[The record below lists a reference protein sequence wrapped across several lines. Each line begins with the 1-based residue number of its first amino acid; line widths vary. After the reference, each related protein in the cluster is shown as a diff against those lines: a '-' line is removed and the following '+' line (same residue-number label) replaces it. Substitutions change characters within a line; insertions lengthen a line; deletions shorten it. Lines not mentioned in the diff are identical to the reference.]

1 MKARTTVRLFAAL
14 TIALLVTTSA
24 GCAQTPKKAS
34 SIPIQTAQTLPSG
47 TIAGLELIDIASLP
61 MGEKADFDGWQ
72 AQGGTPATA
81 PTFKRGSYK
90 VVADSAH
97 LSTAVAATST
107 ANGIAVK
114 TLTLQ
119 FDAAGTKALATY
131 TTSGAAAQTGA
142 ADPTIAVLLD
152 GKVLTAL
159 PNNGPISDGSVQI
172 SGDQDAVEALIKAIA
187 PSPL

>member
-14 TIALLVTTSA
+14 TIALLVSTLAA

-90 VVADSAH
+90 VVAGSAH

-119 FDAAGTKALATY
+119 FDAAGTKALAAFTG
-131 TTSGAAAQTGA
+131 SAAAQAGGV
-142 ADPTIAVLLD
+142 DPIIAVLLN

-159 PNNGPISDGSVQI
+159 PNNGPITDGSVQI
-172 SGDQDAVEALIKAIA
+172 SGDQDAVETLIKAIA
-187 PSPL
+187 PTPL